1 MYKSFTLAQLSE
13 GIATRATANGNPKL
27 MDKWS
32 KTGLLEG
39 LSPLGRERMAR
50 LLENQ
55 TAEIL
60 RNPQMLMESNVL
72 STGAGG
78 LTSSGQIAGFTNVA
92 FPIIRRVFAGL
103 ISNNLV
109 SVQPMSLPSG
119 LLFYLDYAY
128 GSNVGGDAGVTLAS
142 NSTNETYTKG
152 QSVYGNPVG
161 SGVRSG
167 SLAAGGMYNNVGSGF
182 TKVQLQALNL
192 IVATNSVGAWLSG
205 STWTTSGA
213 GSTVGNG
220 NDLVGYNARWSDFD
234 SQLATDVENNA
245 YDVCFAF
252 ISASELTSKINGAD
266 LTNLDQLAVTGVGAS
281 PGGVTNWGADYQQG
295 TGVKNLRKMNKRG
308 DWNPATGIFTRN
320 ELNGTHVLMVLALSN
335 TGTTPTLGN
344 ATGNALTASMAI
356 SDALSV
362 NSDGSVLTIPSF
374 ESDFGS
380 TPSPAIPE
388 VEIKIESVAVT
399 AATRKLRARWSPE
412 MAQDLTAYFSVDV
425 EAELTN
431 IISEMVTLDI
441 DREILNDLL
450 SQASAANYFWSRSP
464 GRFVNKSTGTE
475 GLRSGTLAPGPQF
488 TGTVREWYETLME
501 TITDAANV
509 IHKKTLRGS
518 GNFVVCGPEVSTIL
532 EHTTAYKANYKI
544 DSDGQV
550 SDQMSIG
557 AESLG
562 TLNGRYTVYRDP
574 YFPTNKILIGLKGST
589 FLESGY
595 IYAPYVPLLLTPVI
609 YGPDD
614 FTPRKGLM
622 TRYGRKMVRSDFF
635 ATVTIL
641 DMQLI

>member
-213 GSTVGNG
+213 GSTVGNS

>member
-1 MYKSFTLAQLSE
+1 MYKSFSLAQLAE
-13 GIATRATANGNPKL
+13 GLNRQVVATGNPK
-27 MDKWS
+27 MIQKWAA
-32 KTGLLEG
+32 TGLLEG
-39 LSPLGRERMAR
+39 LSQLSQERMAR
-50 LLENQ
+50 MLENQ

-60 RNPQMLMESNVL
+60 RNPQMLMEANAL
-72 STGAGG
+72 STGAAG

-92 FPIIRRVFAGL
+92 FPIVRRVFGGL

-128 GSNVGGDAGVTLAS
+128 GSNVGGDAGVTLDSAS
-142 NSTNETYTKG
+142 ANETYTKG
-152 QSVYGNPVG
+152 QSVYNNPVG

-167 SLAAGGMYNNVGSGF
+167 SLAVGGQFNNVGTGF
-182 TKVQLQALNL
+182 SRVHRQALNL
-192 IVATNSVGAWLSG
+192 IVATDSVGAWLSG
-205 STWTTSGA
+205 STWTTSGT
-213 GSTVGNG
+213 GRSVTNS
-220 NDLVGYNARWSDFD
+220 NDFIGLNARWVDFD
-234 SQLATDVENNA
+234 PKVEIDVENNVFD
-245 YDVCFAF
+245 YCFAF
-252 ISASELTSKINGAD
+252 MSASELTSKITGGD
-266 LTNLDQLAVTGVGAS
+266 LTSLDQLAVTGLGAS
-281 PGGVTNWGADYQQG
+281 VGGATNWGVEYQQG
-295 TGVKNLRKMNKRG
+295 TGVKNLRKLNKRG

-320 ELNGTHVLMVLALSN
+320 ELNGSHVLMVLALSN
-335 TGTTPTLGN
+335 TGAPPTLGN
-344 ATGNALTASMAI
+344 ATGNAVTASLVI
-356 SDALSV
+356 SDSLSV
-362 NSDGSVLTIPSF
+362 NSDGSALTIPGF
-374 ESDFGS
+374 ESDFGA

-399 AATRKLRARWSPE
+399 ATTRKLRARWSPE
-412 MAQDLTAYFSVDV
+412 MAQDLTAFYSIDV
-425 EAELTN
+425 EQELTN

-441 DREILNDLL
+441 DREILNDLI
-450 SQASAANYFWSRSP
+450 SQANAANYYWSRSP
-464 GRFVNKSTGTE
+464 GRFVNKNTGTE
-475 GLRSGTLAPGPQF
+475 GLRTGTLAPGPQF

-532 EHTTAYKANYKI
+532 EHTTAYRANYKL

-574 YFPTNKILIGLKGST
+574 YFPVNKILIGLKGST

-609 YGPDD
+609 YGPED

-622 TRYGRKMVRSDFF
+622 TRYGKKMVRSDFY

-641 DMQLI
+641 DMSII